1 MDFVDNSIFSSL
13 CHFLLLSLYVMVTIG
28 GAIFISIQIYPVYHS
43 LRWENDP
50 TRCCVMK
57 RLIDPTPLAT
67 KNGTKNAKKPD
78 CFTHLSLPSTTHWA
92 KRVLWFLF
100 FPWLTFRDMIWREL
114 KRPCIHRIGKFN
126 ACLKIVLQKFVW
138 LTNYHGLLDWMD

>member
-1 MDFVDNSIFSSL
+1 
-13 CHFLLLSLYVMVTIG
+13 MVELG

-78 CFTHLSLPSTTHWA
+78 CFTHRSSIPSTAHWA
-92 KRVLWFLF
+92 KSALWFPF
-100 FPWLTFRDMIWREL
+100 FSVIDFFSILHQSMIYREL
-114 KRPCIHRIGKFN
+114 KRPCIHRIGK
-126 ACLKIVLQKFVW
+126 
-138 LTNYHGLLDWMD
+138 YHKNLFDSRIITISWIEWTK